1 MQAVILAAGSGSR
14 LTEISHGLPKCLIP
28 VGEKPLIQHQLEALS
43 DAGIGKILVIVGYKA
58 DEVRKVVGN
67 QVTYIENDQYE
78 DTNSL
83 YSLSLA
89 SEWVKGPFVLMN
101 CDVLFHPDIL
111 HRIIAKGGN
120 ALAYDSTSSFGQEQT
135 KVAIQEGRIVD
146 IGKDLPTE
154 LSRGENLGIMCFNA
168 EGSKALFASVKS
180 LANNGWKKSWVIEA
194 VRSACRV
201 VPIKGVNIAGLPW
214 VEIDFPSDYNRAQKE
229 TWPAIEKS
237 QWKKTLHWRRTKWFA
252 LGLVAIILI
261 IIGWVASSSVSEP
274 KISWSTVSPLNN
286 MEKYTLSLPTGNQ
299 QWWLASSNDTVKVSL
314 TGPSKIR
321 LFVRP
326 ILEPDTMEEQYVIEV
341 SVNGEPLKWKVF
353 KSKPQIESQFPDF
366 IIGKRNRLEF
376 EVPPGMHTIQVRFI
390 AGKPDKFLTR
400 IRIPEMDEMED
411 EESGDDEQ

>member
-14 LTEISHGLPKCLIP
+14 LTVISHGLPKCLIP

-67 QVTYIENDQYE
+67 QVSYIENDQYE

-101 CDVLFHPDIL
+101 CDVLFHPEIL
-111 HRIIAKGGN
+111 HRIMAKGGN

-146 IGKDLPTE
+146 IGKDLPKE

-168 EGSKALFASVKS
+168 EGSKALIASVKS
-180 LANNGWKKSWVIEA
+180 LAQNGWKKSWVIEA

-201 VPIKGVNIAGLPW
+201 VPIKGINIAGLPW

-229 TWPAIEKS
+229 VWPAIYKS
-237 QWKKTLHWRRTKWFA
+237 RWKKIIRWRRIKW
-252 LGLVAIILI
+252 LVASIAAMLLI
-261 IIGWVASSSVSEP
+261 TIGLIAGLKLFNQSTT
-274 KISWSTVSPLNN
+274 WSTVSPINGKEL
-286 MEKYTLSLPTGNQ
+286 MLSLPEGIQ
-299 QWWLASSNDTVKVSL
+299 RWWAVSKDDTVKAKVR
-314 TGPSKIR
+314 GPSVLRVEVR
-321 LFVRP
+321 LV
-326 ILEPDTMEEQYVIEV
+326 LESLERDIEQYIIETSLDGKV
-341 SVNGEPLKWKVF
+341 EKWEVF
-353 KSKPQIESQFPDF
+353 KATPDEKLISPEMYFSDRDRIE
-366 IIGKRNRLEF
+366 IN
-376 EVPPGMHTIQVRFI
+376 VPSGNHTLGVCLL
-390 AGKPDKFLTR
+390 AGECNQFLTR
-400 IRIPEMDEMED
+400 FRYPEVEIEED
-411 EESGDDEQ
+411 DDKQ